1 MLDDALTF
9 IDEDDLSPTDTS
21 SPWHILIVDDDD
33 DVHSVTKLALH
44 NVIVSERPLHF
55 TSAYSAQEAKKL
67 LAKNQ
72 NFELIFLDVVMENDQ
87 AGLEVVEFIRKE
99 LLNDRVRIIIRT
111 GEPGSAPE
119 RMIIDSYDINDYK
132 EKTELNVTKLY
143 TTLRSSLLQYEQ
155 IDKLYKQQKNLER
168 IIEKK
173 VTESKLQQ
181 EALFETNRYAQMGEL
196 LNMIAHQW
204 RQPLARIGA
213 VMGHIQV
220 GISLENLS
228 NEDIVPLVSSAE
240 SYLQNLSKIINDFQK
255 LYDNEKNKR
264 DLPTDIMINDAITI
278 LKDSYSDA
286 NIRLIY
292 KPDSVVVK
300 LYSIAL
306 KQVFT
311 NILKNAYDEIL
322 KENIEEG
329 CIEIRTNIDDNVL
342 CIEIEDNAGKGEDL
356 DDKIFEPYVSASMN
370 KNGKGLGLYI
380 SKMIVQ
386 MHCSGMISV
395 RNGSKGACFMVR
407 LPLVEDE
414 NVED

>member
-1 MLDDALTF
+1 MPDDTLTF
-9 IDEDDLSPTDTS
+9 IDEGEVSVAKALSP
-21 SPWHILIVDDDD
+21 WNILIVDDDV
-33 DVHSVTKLALH
+33 DVHTVTKLAL
-44 NVIVSERPLHF
+44 NKVVVNERALHF
-55 TSAYSAQEAKKL
+55 TSVYSAQEAKTL

-72 NFELIFLDVVMENDQ
+72 NFELIFLDVVMESDQ

-99 LLNDRVRIIIRT
+99 LANDRVRIIIRT

-155 IDKLYKQQKNLER
+155 IDKLYKYQADLED

-173 VTESKLQQ
+173 LDESKLQQ
-181 EALFETNRYAQMGEL
+181 EALFESNKHAQMGEL

-220 GISLENLS
+220 GISMENLS
-228 NEDIVPLVSSAE
+228 NEEIVPLVKSAE
-240 SYLQNLSKIINDFQK
+240 GYLQSLSKTINDFQN
-255 LYDNEKNKR
+255 LYGNEKNKR
-264 DLPTDIMINDAITI
+264 DLLIDIMINDSTSI
-278 LKDSYSDA
+278 LKDSYPNA
-286 NIRLIY
+286 NVKLIY
-292 KPDSVVVK
+292 QANKAIVK
-300 LYSIAL
+300 TFSIAL

-322 KENIEEG
+322 KENIPEG
-329 CIEIRTNIDDNVL
+329 LIEIRTKIDDDVL
-342 CIEIEDNAGKGEDL
+342 TIEIEDNAGKGAHL
-356 DDKIFEPYVSASMN
+356 DDKIFEPYVSNSTN

-386 MHCSGMISV
+386 NHCSGHISV
-395 RNGSKGACFMVR
+395 RNGSAGACFVLR
-407 LPLVEDE
+407 LPLSEDE
-414 NVED
+414 INV